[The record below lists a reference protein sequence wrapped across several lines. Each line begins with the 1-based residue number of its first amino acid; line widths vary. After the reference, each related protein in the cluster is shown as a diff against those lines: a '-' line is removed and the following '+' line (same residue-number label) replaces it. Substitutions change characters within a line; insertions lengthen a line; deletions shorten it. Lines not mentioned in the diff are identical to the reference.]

1 MQWNDVIGQV
11 DTRRQ
16 LIQLVQQNRL
26 SHAMLLLGNEGSGVL
41 PLSIAFAQYLVALP
55 SSANAAQTPDL
66 FGNPELKPASQEGIP
81 APEAIFNTPAYQ
93 RAVQLLHPDLHFS
106 YPVIPRKTGDK
117 PISTDYASEW
127 RSFIQEQPYGNVY
140 DWLQF
145 IGAENKQGNIT
156 AAECADIQRKL
167 SLKTF
172 ESDYKVLVIWMP
184 EYLGNEGNKLLKL
197 IEEPPANTIFILAAE
212 NESQILP
219 TILSRCQTIRLPPLA
234 TCDIEEALIQNGAA
248 EPTQARQIAAV
259 SEGNYREALK
269 LLQHTEEDW
278 QQLLRDW
285 LNALMKFGPA
295 AQVAWVDKIS
305 QLGRERQKQFIR
317 YFSHLL
323 EQATRLR
330 VFEAIPQHQPV
341 MPEKERDF
349 AIRLNH
355 IIGLA
360 EQKAIMEELDKTS
373 YAIERNANAKI
384 QFLALSIK
392 LYHLIADK
400 SLILTT

>member
-55 SSANAAQTPDL
+55 SSANAGQTPDL
-66 FGNPELKPASQEGIP
+66 FGNTETAPASQDGIA

-106 YPVIPRKTGDK
+106 YPVIPRKSGDK

-145 IGAENKQGNIT
+145 IGTENKQGNIT

-172 ESDYKVLVIWMP
+172 ESDYKVLVMWMP

-219 TILSRCQTIRLPPLA
+219 TILSRCQTIRIPALA
-234 TCDIEEALIQNGAA
+234 TSDIEDALIQNAAA

-330 VFEAIPQHQPV
+330 VFEAMPQHQPV

-349 AIRLNH
+349 AIRLNQ
-355 IIGLA
+355 ITGLA
-360 EQKAIMEELDKTS
+360 EQKAIMEELDNTS

>member
-55 SSANAAQTPDL
+55 SSANAGQTPDL
-66 FGNPELKPASQEGIP
+66 FGNTETAPASQDGIP
-81 APEAIFNTPAYQ
+81 TPEAIFNTPAYQ

-106 YPVIPRKTGDK
+106 YPVIPRKSGDK

-172 ESDYKVLVIWMP
+172 ESDYKVLVMWMP

-212 NESQILP
+212 NESLILP
-219 TILSRCQTIRLPPLA
+219 TILSRCQIIRLPPLA
-234 TCDIEEALIQNGAA
+234 TVDIEDALIQNAAA

-259 SEGNYREALK
+259 SEGNYREALR

-278 QQLLRDW
+278 QQLLREW

-330 VFEAIPQHQPV
+330 VFEAMPQHQPV

-355 IIGLA
+355 ITGLA

>member
-1 MQWNDVIGQV
+1 MHWNDVIGQV

-55 SSANAAQTPDL
+55 STTNAAQTPDL
-66 FGNPELKPASQEGIP
+66 FGNPESKSVSQEGIP
-81 APEAIFNTPAYQ
+81 APEAIFNTAAYQ

-127 RSFIQEQPYGNVY
+127 RSFMQEQPYGNVY

-172 ESDYKVLVIWMP
+172 ESDYKVLVMWMP

-219 TILSRCQTIRLPPLA
+219 TILSRCQTIRVPPLA
-234 TCDIEEALIQNGAA
+234 TSDIEEALIHHAAA

-269 LLQHTEEDW
+269 LMQHTEEDW
-278 QQLLRDW
+278 QQLLREW

-355 IIGLA
+355 ITGLA

-400 SLILTT
+400 SLILIT

>member
-55 SSANAAQTPDL
+55 SSANAGQTPDL
-66 FGNPELKPASQEGIP
+66 FGNTETAPASQDGIP
-81 APEAIFNTPAYQ
+81 TPEAIFNTPAYQ

-106 YPVIPRKTGDK
+106 YPVIPRKSGDK

-172 ESDYKVLVIWMP
+172 ESDYKVLVMWMP

-197 IEEPPANTIFILAAE
+197 IEEPPTNTIFILAAE
-212 NESQILP
+212 NESL
-219 TILSRCQTIRLPPLA
+219 
-234 TCDIEEALIQNGAA
+234 
-248 EPTQARQIAAV
+248 
-259 SEGNYREALK
+259 
-269 LLQHTEEDW
+269 
-278 QQLLRDW
+278 
-285 LNALMKFGPA
+285 
-295 AQVAWVDKIS
+295 
-305 QLGRERQKQFIR
+305 
-317 YFSHLL
+317 
-323 EQATRLR
+323 
-330 VFEAIPQHQPV
+330 
-341 MPEKERDF
+341 
-349 AIRLNH
+349 
-355 IIGLA
+355 
-360 EQKAIMEELDKTS
+360 
-373 YAIERNANAKI
+373 
-384 QFLALSIK
+384 
-392 LYHLIADK
+392 
-400 SLILTT
+400 

>member
-1 MQWNDVIGQV
+1 MQWNEVIGQV

-55 SSANAAQTPDL
+55 STANTAQIPDL
-66 FGNPELKPASQEGIP
+66 FGNPEAIPASQEGIP

-106 YPVIPRKTGDK
+106 YPVIPRKSGDK
-117 PISTDYASEW
+117 PISSDYASEW

-172 ESDYKVLVIWMP
+172 ESDYKVLVMWMP

-234 TCDIEEALIQNGAA
+234 TSDIEEALIQNTAA

-330 VFEAIPQHQPV
+330 VFEAMPQHQPV

-355 IIGLA
+355 ITGLA

-400 SLILTT
+400 SLILIT

>member
-1 MQWNDVIGQV
+1 MHFFSLARKAAGYF
-11 DTRRQ
+11 RFPS
-16 LIQLVQQNRL
+16 RL
-26 SHAMLLLGNEGSGVL
+26 HNM
-41 PLSIAFAQYLVALP
+41 VALP
-55 SSANAAQTPDL
+55 STANAVESPDL
-66 FGNPELKPASQEGIP
+66 FGSTETAAPSDTGIP
-81 APEAIFNTPAYQ
+81 SPEALLNTPAYQ
-93 RAVQLLHPDLHFS
+93 RAAQLLHPDLHFS
-106 YPVIPRKTGDK
+106 YPVIPRKSGDK
-117 PISTDYASEW
+117 PISIDYAAEW
-127 RSFIQEQPYGNVY
+127 RKFMQEQPYGNVY
-140 DWLQF
+140 DWLQL

-156 AAECADIQRKL
+156 AAECADIQHKL

-172 ESDYKVLVIWMP
+172 ESDYKVLVMWMP

-212 NESQILP
+212 NESDILP
-219 TILSRCQTIRLPPLA
+219 TILSRCQIIRVPPLS
-234 TCDIEEALIQNGAA
+234 TTDIEQALLENGNA

-259 SEGNYREALK
+259 SEGNYREALR

-278 QQLLRDW
+278 QQLLREW

-317 YFSHLL
+317 YFNHLL
-323 EQATRLR
+323 EQAIRLR
-330 VFEAIPQHQPV
+330 VFEAMPDHQPA

-349 AIRLNH
+349 AIRLNQ
-355 IIGLA
+355 ITGIA
-360 EQKAIMEELDKTS
+360 EQKLMMEELDKTS
-373 YAIERNANAKI
+373 YAIERNAHAKI

>member
-55 SSANAAQTPDL
+55 SSANAGQTPDL
-66 FGNPELKPASQEGIP
+66 FGNTETAPASQDGIP
-81 APEAIFNTPAYQ
+81 TPEAIFNTPAYQ

-106 YPVIPRKTGDK
+106 YPVIPRKSGDK

-172 ESDYKVLVIWMP
+172 ESDYKVLVMWMP

-197 IEEPPANTIFILAAE
+197 IEEPPTNTIFILAAE
-212 NESQILP
+212 NESLILP
-219 TILSRCQTIRLPPLA
+219 TILSRCQIIRLPPLA
-234 TCDIEEALIQNGAA
+234 TVDIEDALIQNAAA

-259 SEGNYREALK
+259 SEGNYREALR

-278 QQLLRDW
+278 QQLLREW
-285 LNALMKFGPA
+285 LNALMKFGPV

-330 VFEAIPQHQPV
+330 VFEAMPQHQPV

-355 IIGLA
+355 ITGLA